1 MVMKI
6 ELVAVARNEVKKAVR
21 SNTGNL
27 YIPIGIEPDTCS
39 VSISNCIPLRQVI
52 GTDVYTSVS
61 LDGRLATV
69 GDIVEEGFTSME
81 DAFIAARNA
90 SLDLVEIAN
99 IGEMFGHEGLDLF
112 ALTTNGGRRG
122 ASVLSMT
129 TCFRDICR
137 KLNVTGVYLL
147 PSSINEALVVP
158 DTLDASIA
166 KKVSGLK
173 MIVREI
179 NGDKSLVPEE
189 IVLSDNVFYYKSGDA
204 SLSTV

>member
-1 MVMKI
+1 MKI
-6 ELVAVARNEVKKAVR
+6 ELVALGRNEVKKAVR

-27 YIPIGIEPDTCS
+27 YIPVGIEPDMCS
-39 VSISNCIPLRQVI
+39 ISISNCIPLRQVS

-69 GDIVEEGFTSME
+69 GELIGEGFTSIG
-81 DAFIAARNA
+81 DAFTAAKN
-90 SLDLVEIAN
+90 SSQDLVEITN
-99 IGEMFGHEGLDLF
+99 IGEMFGYEGLDLF

-137 KLNVTGVYLL
+137 KLNVTGVYIL
-147 PSSINEALVVP
+147 PSSVHEALVVP
-158 DTLDASIA
+158 DLEASIS

-173 MIVREI
+173 TIVREI
-179 NGDKSLVPEE
+179 NGDKSLVPDE
-189 IVLSDNVFYYKSGDA
+189 IVLSDNVFYYKSGDT

>member
-1 MVMKI
+1 MSKV
-6 ELVAVARNEVKKAVR
+6 ELVALGRDEVKKAVR
-21 SNTGNL
+21 SHGNF
-27 YIPIGIEPDTCS
+27 YIPVAIESGTNTCS
-39 VSISNCIPLRQVI
+39 IRDCIPLRQVI

-90 SLDLVEIAN
+90 SQDLVEIAN
-99 IGEMFGHEGLDLF
+99 IGEMFGYEGLDLF

-137 KLNVTGVYLL
+137 KLNVSGVYLL

-158 DTLDASIA
+158 DTLAASIA

-179 NGDKSLVPEE
+179 NGDKRLVPDE
-189 IVLSDNVFYYKSGDA
+189 IVLSDNVFYYKSGDT

>member
-1 MVMKI
+1 MSKI
-6 ELVAVARNEVKKAVR
+6 ELVAIGRDEVKKAVR
-21 SNTGNL
+21 SNGNL
-27 YIPIGIEPDTCS
+27 YIPVAIEPGTNTCS
-39 VSISNCIPLRQVI
+39 IRDCIPLKPVI

-99 IGEMFGHEGLDLF
+99 IGEMFGHEDLDLF

-137 KLNVTGVYLL
+137 KLNVPGAYLL

-166 KKVSGLK
+166 KKVSKLK
-173 MIVREI
+173 MIVRGI
-179 NGDKSLVPEE
+179 NGDKSLVPDE
-189 IVLSDNVFYYKSGDA
+189 IVLSDNVFYYKFGET
-204 SLSTV
+204 SLTTV

>member
-1 MVMKI
+1 MSKI
-6 ELVAVARNEVKKAVR
+6 ELVALGRNEVKKAVR

-27 YIPIGIEPDTCS
+27 YIPVGIEPDTCS
-39 VSISNCIPLRQVI
+39 ISISNCIPMRQVS

-69 GDIVEEGFTSME
+69 GELIGEGFTSIG
-81 DAFIAARNA
+81 DAFTAAKN
-90 SLDLVEIAN
+90 SSQDLVEIAN
-99 IGEMFGHEGLDLF
+99 IGEIFGHEGLDLF

-122 ASVLSMT
+122 ASVLSMI

-137 KLNVTGVYLL
+137 KLNVPGAYLL
-147 PSSINEALVVP
+147 PSSVNEALVVP

-166 KKVSGLK
+166 KSGLK

-179 NGDKSLVPEE
+179 NGDKSLVPDE
-189 IVLSDNVFYYKSGDA
+189 IVLSDNVFYYKFGEA
-204 SLSTV
+204 SLTTV

>member
-1 MVMKI
+1 MKI
-6 ELVAVARNEVKKAVR
+6 ELVALGRNEVKKAVR

-27 YIPIGIEPDTCS
+27 YVPVGIEPDMCS
-39 VSISNCIPLRQVI
+39 ISISNCIPLRQVS

-69 GDIVEEGFTSME
+69 GELIGEGFTSIG
-81 DAFIAARNA
+81 DAFTAAKN
-90 SLDLVEIAN
+90 SSQDLVEIAN
-99 IGEMFGHEGLDLF
+99 IGEMFGYEGLDLF

-137 KLNVTGVYLL
+137 KLNVTGVYIL
-147 PSSINEALVVP
+147 PSSVHEALVVP
-158 DTLDASIA
+158 DLEASIS

-173 MIVREI
+173 TIVREI
-179 NGDKSLVPEE
+179 NGDKSLVPDE
-189 IVLSDNVFYYKSGDA
+189 IVLSDNVFYYKSGDT

>member
-1 MVMKI
+1 MKI
-6 ELVAVARNEVKKAVR
+6 ELVALGRNEVKKTVR

-27 YIPIGIEPDTCS
+27 YIPVGIEPDTCS
-39 VSISNCIPLRQVI
+39 ISISNCIPLRQVI

-69 GDIVEEGFTSME
+69 GELIGEGFTSIG
-81 DAFIAARNA
+81 DAFTAAKN
-90 SLDLVEIAN
+90 SSQDLVEIAN
-99 IGEMFGHEGLDLF
+99 IGEMFGYEGLDLF

-137 KLNVTGVYLL
+137 KLNVTGVYIL
-147 PSSINEALVVP
+147 PSSVHEALVVP
-158 DTLDASIA
+158 DLEASIS

-173 MIVREI
+173 TIVREI
-179 NGDKSLVPEE
+179 NGDKSLVPDE
-189 IVLSDNVFYYKSGDA
+189 IVLSDNVFYYKSGDT

>member
-1 MVMKI
+1 MSKV
-6 ELVAVARNEVKKAVR
+6 ELVALGRDEVKKAVR
-21 SNTGNL
+21 SHGNL
-27 YIPIGIEPDTCS
+27 YIPVAIEPGTNTCS
-39 VSISNCIPLRQVI
+39 IRDCVPLKPII
-52 GTDVYTSVS
+52 GTDVYTTVS

-81 DAFIAARNA
+81 DAFVAARNA

-99 IGEMFGHEGLDLF
+99 IGEMFGHDLDLF

-179 NGDKSLVPEE
+179 NGDKSLVPDE
-189 IVLSDNVFYYKSGDA
+189 IVLSDNVFYYKFGET
-204 SLSTV
+204 SLTTV

>member
-1 MVMKI
+1 MSKI
-6 ELVAVARNEVKKAVR
+6 ELVAMGRNEVKKAVR

-27 YIPIGIEPDTCS
+27 YIPVGIEPDTCS
-39 VSISNCIPLRQVI
+39 ISISNCIPLRQVI

-81 DAFIAARNA
+81 DAFIAAKN
-90 SLDLVEIAN
+90 SSQDLVEIAN
-99 IGEMFGHEGLDLF
+99 IGEIFGHEGLDLF

-147 PSSINEALVVP
+147 PSSVNEALVVP
-158 DTLDASIA
+158 DMEASIA

-173 MIVREI
+173 TIVREI
-179 NGDKSLVPEE
+179 NRDKSLVPEE
-189 IVLSDNVFYYKSGDA
+189 IVLSDNVFYYKSGEA
-204 SLSTV
+204 SLTTV

>member
-1 MVMKI
+1 MKI

-27 YIPIGIEPDTCS
+27 YIPVGIEPDTCS
-39 VSISNCIPLRQVI
+39 VSISNCIPLRQVV

-90 SLDLVEIAN
+90 SQDLVEIAN
-99 IGEMFGHEGLDLF
+99 IGEMFGHDLDLF

-122 ASVLSMT
+122 ARVLSMT

-137 KLNVTGVYLL
+137 KLNVTGAYLL
-147 PSSINEALVVP
+147 PSSVNEALVVP

-189 IVLSDNVFYYKSGDA
+189 IVLSDNVFYYKFGEP
-204 SLSTV
+204 SLTTV

>member
-1 MVMKI
+1 MSKV
-6 ELVAVARNEVKKAVR
+6 ELVALGRDEVKKAVR
-21 SNTGNL
+21 SHGNL
-27 YIPIGIEPDTCS
+27 YIPVAIEPGTNTCS
-39 VSISNCIPLRQVI
+39 IRDCVPLKPII
-52 GTDVYTSVS
+52 GTDVYTTVS

-81 DAFIAARNA
+81 DAFVAARNA

-99 IGEMFGHEGLDLF
+99 IGEMFGHEDLDLF

-137 KLNVTGVYLL
+137 KLNVPGAYLL
-147 PSSINEALVVP
+147 PSSVNEALVVP

-179 NGDKSLVPEE
+179 NGDKSLVPDE
-189 IVLSDNVFYYKSGDA
+189 IVLSDNVFYYKFGET
-204 SLSTV
+204 SLTTV